1 MACVLALDQGA
12 TSSRAILF
20 VSSGKILQRAQK
32 GVFSRSGS
40 DAIAIRDMMRHHYVE
55 AEVIWAARWGW
66 ARTVGDV
73 LSRRTRALLL
83 NTRAALDIAPR
94 VAEFLGTELGRDT
107 SWKE

>member
-1 MACVLALDQGA
+1 
-12 TSSRAILF
+12 
-20 VSSGKILQRAQK
+20 
-32 GVFSRSGS
+32 
-40 DAIAIRDMMRHHYVE
+40 MMRHHYVE

-107 SWKE
+107 SWRRRGRRSSTHSHPPICHENHSRRQLSALRRIWQQVMG